1 MTLRRTPIR
10 RISKKKA
17 RQLAEYAR
25 KRAEFMAKRPTCE
38 KCHTRASTECH
49 HKAGRTGSNYLDV
62 STWAALC
69 GRCHRD
75 IHNRPGQARA
85 AGWLK

>member
-17 RQLAEYAR
+17 EQLRRYTNL
-25 KRAEFMAKRPTCE
+25 RAGFMAFRPTCE
-38 KCHTRASTECH
+38 KCKKAPATECH
-49 HKAGRTGSNYLDV
+49 HKAGRTGANFLDI

-69 GRCHRD
+69 GRCHRE
-75 IHNRPGQARA
+75 IHNRPGHARA

>member
-17 RQLAEYAR
+17 AQLTQYTR
-25 KRAEFMAKRPTCE
+25 LRATFMAQRPTCE
-38 KCHTRASTECH
+38 KCQRRASTECH
-49 HKAGRTGSNYLDV
+49 HRHGRTGSNYLDV
-62 STWAALC
+62 TTWAALC
-69 GRCHRD
+69 GPCHRE